1 MIACY
6 IVGASL
12 IAYTL
17 YTVFITVFLC
27 KPVSY
32 FWHPERS
39 GSCLPR
45 LPLWSVDSHHL
56 SSIPAKDQQVPQL
69 KSRRG
74 DRHHRRCATASGRQ
88 KSELTEA
95 PEVHVNV
102 RLRPWRS
109 RLHRHDRPIYAL
121 YAVTI
126 SDDSSYENAQAA
138 LYSNVEAAASI
149 MGSCLPTYNAFIAK
163 YFPRFYHG
171 SLGGGARSDNII
183 EIELRTDSGAPTSSS
198 GETRRFW
205 KSARS
210 SSRKTGSTPEAS
222 RGLSETTTQVGT
234 LNGIDE
240 ERQAQ
245 ESQNQLALGMARYML

>member
-1 MIACY
+1 MVTDI
-6 IVGASL
+6 IVA
-12 IAYTL
+12 A
-17 YTVFITVFLC
+17 
-27 KPVSY
+27 
-32 FWHPERS
+32 
-39 GSCLPR
+39 
-45 LPLWSVDSHHL
+45 LPLPV
-56 SSIPAKDQQVPQL
+56 V
-69 KSRRG
+69 KSLNLPK
-74 DRHHRRCATASGRQ
+74 RQ
-88 KSELTEA
+88 KCMLMFVFALGGAVCIVTI
-95 PEVHVNV
+95 V
-102 RLRPWRS
+102 RF
-109 RLHRHDRPIYAL
+109 YAL

-210 SSRKTGSTPEAS
+210 SSRKTGSTSEAS